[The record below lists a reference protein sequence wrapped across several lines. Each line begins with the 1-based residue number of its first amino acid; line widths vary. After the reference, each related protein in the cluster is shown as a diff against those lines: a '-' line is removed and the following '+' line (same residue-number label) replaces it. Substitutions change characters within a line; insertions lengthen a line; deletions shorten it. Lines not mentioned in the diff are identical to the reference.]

1 METKR
6 KKRLATGLIVLML
19 GVFGITSIGFASYS
33 AGKANVK
40 NQVRAYN
47 AKNKKTKGY
56 VEGATISLYTKAGEL
71 VQRTTSNARW
81 GKSVFSNIGKG
92 KYYVTCSKD
101 GYVSSKNSSKTV
113 YTTGSVNVKKAK
125 GTFSSKPCKLRKAI

>member
-19 GVFGITSIGFASYS
+19 GVFGFTSIGFASYS
-33 AGKANVK
+33 AGKARVK

-47 AKNKKTKGY
+47 TKNKRTRGY

-71 VQRTTSNARW
+71 VQRGTSSVRW
-81 GKSVFSNIGKG
+81 GKTVFSNVGKG
-92 KYYVTCSKD
+92 KYYVTCSKT

-113 YTTGSVNVKKAK
+113 YKTGSIKVKKK
-125 GTFSSKPCKLRKAI
+125 GTASGVCKLRKAN